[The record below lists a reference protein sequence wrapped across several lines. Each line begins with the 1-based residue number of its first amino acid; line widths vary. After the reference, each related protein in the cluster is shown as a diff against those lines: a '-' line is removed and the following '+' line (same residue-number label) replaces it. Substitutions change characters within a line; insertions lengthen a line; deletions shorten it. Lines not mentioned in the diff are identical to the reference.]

1 MHKRNGTKMG
11 KNLKFDKLDEWIKA
25 EYDRE
30 TEKIE
35 DSLSNDGSFDPDKID
50 SEELFQRIQSRIREK
65 VEQEIKSEV
74 QGKRKVITRQRVGKC
89 AAFLCTAV
97 IGVFLAS
104 MTSEANRSYFMYKM
118 QYLVGNEV
126 VVDEGNEEDGKDIIE
141 WKKAGE
147 IRQDIEDKLGIL
159 VPDFQYMLELRTDE
173 AYNIQYGDSIA
184 AIEYQY
190 DNIIV
195 NLRMFNRNRT
205 DISGIDFQGKGIK
218 ELSLMNDTVK
228 MTVSEIKGL
237 EDKQATLAAQWEYKE
252 GYYQLSGKV
261 EKEEFLKILK
271 SIVY

>member
-126 VVDEGNEEDGKDIIE
+126 VVDEGNEEDGNDIIE

-184 AIEYQY
+184 TIEYQY

>member
-1 MHKRNGTKMG
+1 MYKRNGMKMG
-11 KNLKFDKLDEWIKA
+11 KNLKFDNLNEWING

-30 TEKIE
+30 TKNIE
-35 DSLSNDGSFDPDKID
+35 DSLSNDGSFDPDKKD
-50 SEELFQRIQSRIREK
+50 SEELFQCIQSRIREK
-65 VEQEIKSEV
+65 EEQEIKSEV

-89 AAFLCTAV
+89 AAFFCTAV
-97 IGVFLAS
+97 TGVFLAS

-126 VVDEGNEEDGKDIIE
+126 VVDEGNEEDGKDIVE

-147 IRQDIEDKLGIL
+147 ISQDIEDKLGIL
-159 VPDFQYMLELRTDE
+159 VPDFQYMLELRTNE
-173 AYNIQYGDSIA
+173 VYNIQYGDSIA
-184 AIEYQY
+184 TIEYKY

-237 EDKQATLAAQWEYKE
+237 EDKQATFAAQWEYKE

-271 SIVY
+271 SIAY

>member
-1 MHKRNGTKMG
+1 MG
-11 KNLKFDKLDEWIKA
+11 KNLKFDKLNEWIKA

-30 TEKIE
+30 TKKIE

-50 SEELFQRIQSRIREK
+50 SEELFQRIQSRTGEK
-65 VEQEIKSEV
+65 EEQEIKSGV
-74 QGKRKVITRQRVGKC
+74 QGKRKVITRQKVGKC
-89 AAFLCTAV
+89 AAFFRTTV

-104 MTSEANRSYFMYKM
+104 MTSEANRSYFMYQM

-126 VVDEGNEEDGKDIIE
+126 VVDEGNEEDGKEMIE
-141 WKKAGE
+141 WEKGGG
-147 IRQDIEDKLGIL
+147 IRQDIQDELGIL
-159 VPDFQYMLELRTDE
+159 VPDFRYMLELRTDE

-184 AIEYQY
+184 IIEYQY
-190 DNIIV
+190 NNTIV
-195 NLRMFNRNRT
+195 NLRMFNSNRT
-205 DISGIDFQGKGIK
+205 DISGIDFQGKAIK

-261 EKEEFLKILK
+261 EKKEFLKILK
-271 SIVY
+271 SIAY

>member
-50 SEELFQRIQSRIREK
+50 SEELFQRIQSRTGEK
-65 VEQEIKSEV
+65 EEQEIKSEV

>member
-1 MHKRNGTKMG
+1 
-11 KNLKFDKLDEWIKA
+11 
-25 EYDRE
+25 
-30 TEKIE
+30 
-35 DSLSNDGSFDPDKID
+35 
-50 SEELFQRIQSRIREK
+50 
-65 VEQEIKSEV
+65 
-74 QGKRKVITRQRVGKC
+74 
-89 AAFLCTAV
+89 
-97 IGVFLAS
+97 
-104 MTSEANRSYFMYKM
+104 M

-126 VVDEGNEEDGKDIIE
+126 VVDEGNEEDGKDIVE

-147 IRQDIEDKLGIL
+147 ISQDIEDKLGIL
-159 VPDFQYMLELRTDE
+159 VPDFQYMLELRTNVT
-173 AYNIQYGDSIA
+173 YNIQYGDSIA
-184 AIEYQY
+184 TIEYKY

-271 SIVY
+271 SIAY

>member
-65 VEQEIKSEV
+65 VEQEIKSEA

-97 IGVFLAS
+97 TGVFLAS

-118 QYLVGNEV
+118 QYLAGNEV